1 MPIYIR
7 ASVGYRFAVMFQ
19 YPIDILKRR
28 RTVIFNISYT
38 NFGTP
43 VFKIFHLVI
52 RPDW

>member
-1 MPIYIR
+1 LPIYIR

-19 YPIDILKRR
+19 YPIDISKRR